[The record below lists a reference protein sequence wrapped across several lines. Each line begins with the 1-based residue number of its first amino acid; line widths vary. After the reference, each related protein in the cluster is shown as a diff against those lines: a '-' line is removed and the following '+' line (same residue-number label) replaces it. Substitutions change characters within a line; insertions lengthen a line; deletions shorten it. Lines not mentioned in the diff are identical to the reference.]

1 MRRSCWSFE
10 VHAHRNMMLLHAW
23 TVYAAAAL
31 QSSVPSAVQKNSIL
45 PLRLPTPT
53 RGPWLTATHTWRLL
67 SPDVKTLQVDQRMQL
82 MKASLVAFIC
92 LNDHSTAGKATIL
105 TSVRNARTAV
115 RHSSERWDTSA
126 SVLAAR
132 ALTSE
137 RWVAHIIAILLRA
150 SSGFEPEPPFYPAA
164 VIAATGL
171 CANLRPRD
179 RR

>member
-1 MRRSCWSFE
+1 
-10 VHAHRNMMLLHAW
+10 MMLLAW
-23 TVYAAAAL
+23 TVYSAAAL
-31 QSSVPSAVQKNSIL
+31 QSSVLPSALQQNSIL
-45 PLRLPTPT
+45 PLRLPAPT
-53 RGPWLTATHTWRLL
+53 CGPWLTATHTWRLL

-105 TSVRNARTAV
+105 TSVHNARRAV
-115 RHSSERWDTSA
+115 RHSSERWDTST

-150 SSGFEPEPPFYPAA
+150 SSGFKPSPPPLPRSRASP
-164 VIAATGL
+164 ATGL
-171 CANLRPRD
+171 RANLRPRY